1 MLEAPRRL
9 GDTKPAGERKGD
21 IPHEDHDVVHQDGRY
36 RAEEAATTNMDTVT
50 WLETVNQEQHN
61 LPGEPAG
68 QCGVTLSNHL
78 GVPSLPL
85 GFPFK
90 PKYCPG
96 PLVLRPSKCH
106 SHCPRSCSLF
116 SEAIAYLNAR
126 VANVS
131 L

>member
-50 WLETVNQEQHN
+50 WLETVDQEQHN
-61 LPGEPAG
+61 LPGELAE

-78 GVPSLPL
+78 GYPLFPRLPL
-85 GFPFK
+85 QTE
-90 PKYCPG
+90 
-96 PLVLRPSKCH
+96 VL
-106 SHCPRSCSLF
+106 PRTTS
-116 SEAIAYLNAR
+116 SETLQ
-126 VANVS
+126 VS
-131 L
+131 LSMSQIVLPVFRSHRIFKC